1 MATAD
6 VIRTLLMVD
15 MVGLALLALGY
26 LWQRRMSRMQ
36 ILGWSVLALVVPV
49 MGPFMVIASRP
60 GTWDPDFSYKDRFR
74 RLIGYT
80 QRLLPP
86 APKMSRSDRARLRKT
101 LREHEPAS
109 KR

>member
-6 VIRTLLMVD
+6 VVRTLLIVD

-36 ILGWSVLALVVPV
+36 ILGWSIVAIVVPV

-60 GTWDPDFSYKDRFR
+60 GEWDPDFSYSDRFK
-74 RLIGYT
+74 RLASYM
-80 QRLLPP
+80 QRLLPT
-86 APKMSRSDRARLRKT
+86 APKMTRTERARLRKT
-101 LREHEPAS
+101 LHER

>member
-15 MVGLALLALGY
+15 IVGLALLALVY

-49 MGPFMVIASRP
+49 MGPFMVIATRP
-60 GTWDPDFSYKDRFR
+60 GTWDPDFSYKDLFKN
-74 RLIGYT
+74 LASYT
-80 QRLLPP
+80 QRLLPT
-86 APKMSRSDRARLRKT
+86 APKMTRSDRARLR
-101 LREHEPAS
+101 RAS
-109 KR
+109 VKRDHKS

>member
-6 VIRTLLMVD
+6 VVRTLLIVD
-15 MVGLALLALGY
+15 IVGLALLALVY

-60 GTWDPDFSYKDRFR
+60 GKWDPDFSYKDLFK
-74 RLIGYT
+74 RLASYT
-80 QRLLPP
+80 QRLLPT
-86 APKMSRSDRARLRKT
+86 APKMSRADRARMRRKVRE
-101 LREHEPAS
+101 REH
-109 KR
+109 KG